1 MITKSNCVSLF
12 FAYNKFPKFVVRAS
26 LHYIMITK
34 CQNFLTFSIT
44 HEFPLNVQFDQKA
57 VSILYVGGAIGACIG
72 GSLCDHYGR
81 KVTIM
86 LTDIVF
92 ILGALLL

>member
-1 MITKSNCVSLF
+1 M
-12 FAYNKFPKFVVRAS
+12 
-26 LHYIMITK
+26 
-34 CQNFLTFSIT
+34 
-44 HEFPLNVQFDQKA
+44 HEFPLNERFDQKA
-57 VSILYVGGAIGACIG
+57 VSILYIGGAIGACIG
-72 GSLCDHYGR
+72 GSLCDRYGR